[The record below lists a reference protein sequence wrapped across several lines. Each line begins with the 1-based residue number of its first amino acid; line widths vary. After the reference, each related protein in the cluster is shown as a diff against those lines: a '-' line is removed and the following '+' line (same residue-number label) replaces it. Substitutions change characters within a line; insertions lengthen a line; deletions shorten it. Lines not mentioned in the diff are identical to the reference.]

1 MLQRESQLDP
11 RTNRMRQLLIHERDQ
26 ALARLHDYRAAQEQ
40 EATPP
45 PTDELE
51 SARALSD
58 VEMHA
63 SLIERVEERLRA
75 IDSALNLLEQGRYG
89 VCDLCGEDIPVER
102 LRVLPFATRC
112 VDCQSKLNRGRH
124 VGDGTMDEPFARRW
138 DRPEEMAETTE
149 TSRDEYLAVSGETA
163 AEEPP
168 STSGETAT
176 RPRGRPRK
184 APSAR
189 ARKK

>member
-1 MLQRESQLDP
+1 MLQRESLVHP
-11 RTNRMRQLLIHERDQ
+11 RTNRMRQLLTHERNQ

-89 VCDLCGEDIPVER
+89 VCDLCGENIPVER

-112 VDCQSKLNRGRH
+112 VDCQSKLNRDRQ
-124 VGDGTMDEPFARRW
+124 VGDGTVDEPFARRW
-138 DRPEEMAETTE
+138 EPPEEMTETTE
-149 TSRDEYLAVSGETA
+149 TSRDEYVAVSGKTSEEEASPSPEET
-163 AEEPP
+163 
-168 STSGETAT
+168 GT
-176 RPRGRPRK
+176 RRRGRPRK
-184 APSAR
+184 APAAR
-189 ARKK
+189 TRRK